1 MNIAAIALAVGIA
14 IGAGPAWKLTADHYR
29 AKAAAAELAAA
40 EAYQART
47 VELNAIA
54 AQLEQARHDR
64 KTVYRTITRDVEK
77 VVTRDVYRNVC
88 LDPDGVRIVNDALAG
103 RASSGELAP
112 SMPATGAAAGSD
124 GR

>member
-1 MNIAAIALAVGIA
+1 MNPIAIALAVGILA
-14 IGAGPAWKLTADHYR
+14 GAGPAVKLTADHYK
-29 AKAAAAELAAA
+29 AKAAAEELAAA

-77 VVTRDVYRNVC
+77 VVTRDVYRNEC
-88 LDPDGVRIVNDALAG
+88 LDADGLRIVNDALAG
-103 RASSGELAP
+103 ARTGQPDAD
-112 SMPATGAAAGSD
+112 MPATPAAGGQD